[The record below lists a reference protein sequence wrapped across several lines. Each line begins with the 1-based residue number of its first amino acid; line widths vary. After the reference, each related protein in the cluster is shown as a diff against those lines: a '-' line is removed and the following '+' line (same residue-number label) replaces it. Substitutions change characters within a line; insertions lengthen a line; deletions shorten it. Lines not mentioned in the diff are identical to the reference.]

1 MACIRN
7 GDEQNTV
14 QKPKGL
20 AFSID
25 KIIGTQFDS
34 RQGTSNNRSDNG
46 GTCEKG
52 DVDISSPTSERSF
65 SLEGK
70 ATKPPDETCESDPS
84 VKESDAENNRNQVES
99 EEKHLSLAKRHHSP
113 EDKRAIMHDPTLQSK
128 FKQFHHQG
136 GEFQDINMNL
146 MSYLH
151 PAFLLGRINQDDYR
165 AHVLQN
171 YYLNQNSH
179 VSRETGYALDLYKIA
194 SSQHFNSPVPMEFKK
209 QFQIEELKL
218 SNADKPNIDELDN
231 KHKFGVNDSDSPSRK
246 LNSFRDSER
255 TVTKDSGSPE
265 VVEKKLPSNQ
275 TRLPGNQSRNQKQFT
290 CPECGKIFNAHYN
303 LTRHMPVHTGR

>member
-1 MACIRN
+1 MACVRN
-7 GDEQNTV
+7 GNGQNTV

-25 KIIGTQFDS
+25 KIIGTKFDS
-34 RQGTSNNRSDNG
+34 KQSTSNNQSENG
-46 GTCEKG
+46 TICEKG
-52 DVDISSPTSERSF
+52 DDDISSPTSERSF

-70 ATKPPDETCESDPS
+70 ATKPPGETCKTDLS
-84 VKESDAENNRNQVES
+84 VKESDVENNRNKVES
-99 EEKHLSLAKRHHSP
+99 EEKHLCLTRRHDSP
-113 EDKRAIMHDPTLQSK
+113 EEARATMHGTALQSK
-128 FKQFHHQG
+128 FRQLHQG

-194 SSQHFNSPVPMEFKK
+194 NSQYFNSPVPMEFKK
-209 QFQIEELKL
+209 QFQIEEPKL
-218 SNADKPNIDELDN
+218 SDAVKPNIDELDN
-231 KHKFGVNDSDSPSRK
+231 KHRFGVHDSDSPSRK
-246 LNSFRDSER
+246 QNSFRDSER
-255 TVTKDSGSPE
+255 TVMKDNGSPE
-265 VVEKKLPSNQ
+265 VVEKKLPNNQ